1 MKRLEGTCRCGS
13 RRRRIEVNKS
23 LSLVTVCELL
33 SVELNESFSILYAS
47 DCGSVKYIYLYW
59 TSAERDRE
67 EEENEAQAKAFHVSF
82 FQKKFP

>member
-1 MKRLEGTCRCGS
+1 MKFSVPLTSWVQLSLRTQLGMKRLEGTCRCGS

-47 DCGSVKYIYLYW
+47 DCGSVKYIYLY
-59 TSAERDRE
+59 
-67 EEENEAQAKAFHVSF
+67 
-82 FQKKFP
+82 